1 MIYLDAAATAPPRR
15 EVLEAMW
22 PYLTT
27 EFGNPSSSHSAGES
41 AAAALDAARRTVAGV
56 LGCRPGEIIFT
67 SGGTEADN
75 LAVKG
80 LALAGLDRLAAAGRP
95 EAARR
100 AAEGLVPAG
109 YGTQGTG
116 AHVLSTA
123 VEHPA
128 VLESLDYLQRRH
140 GFRATLLP
148 VDATGRVDPAAAAAA
163 LTPDTVLCSVMYANN
178 EVGTVQP
185 VRGIA
190 AACRAAGVPFHTDAV
205 QAGGWLD
212 LDVCAL
218 GVDALSLSGHKLG
231 TPKGIGLLYLR
242 GAPALE
248 PVIHGGGQERG
259 RRSGTENVAGAVG
272 LAAAL
277 ALAAGERDGA
287 ARHAAALRDRLIDAV
302 LHQVP
307 GARLTGHRTERL
319 PGHASFCFPGTSGE
333 AVLLELERSGVLC
346 SSGSACA
353 AGSDEPSAVL
363 LAMGVDRETAQTAVR
378 FTFTAALREDDVE
391 RASRAV
397 QEAVNSVQGLA
408 RGRLGG

>member
-1 MIYLDAAATAPPRR
+1 MYLDAAATAPPRR

-41 AAAALDAARRTVAGV
+41 AARALAAARETAAGV
-56 LGCRPGEIIFT
+56 LGCRPGDIIFT
-67 SGGTEADN
+67 SGGTESDN

-80 LALAGLDRLAAAGRP
+80 LALAGMDRLAGGGRP
-95 EAARR
+95 AQDGPGAAPH
-100 AAEGLVPAG
+100 LV
-109 YGTQGTG
+109 
-116 AHVLSTA
+116 STA

-140 GFRATLLP
+140 GFRVTLLA
-148 VDATGRVDPAAAAAA
+148 VDAAGRVDPEAAAAA
-163 LTPDTVLCSVMYANN
+163 LTPRTVLCSVMYANN

-185 VRGIA
+185 VRDIA
-190 AACRAAGVPFHTDAV
+190 ARCREAGVPFHTDAV

-212 LDVCAL
+212 LNVTRL
-218 GVDALSLSGHKLG
+218 GADALSLSGHKLG

-248 PVIHGGGQERG
+248 PVMHGGGQERG

-272 LAAAL
+272 MAAAL
-277 ALAAGERDGA
+277 ALAAAEHEDTVRRA
-287 ARHAAALRDRLIDAV
+287 EMLRNRLIDAV
-302 LHQVP
+302 LRGVP
-307 GARLTGHRTERL
+307 GALLTGHRSERL

-333 AVLLELERSGVLC
+333 AVLLELERAGVLC

-363 LAMGVDRETAQTAVR
+363 TAMGLDRATAQTAVR
-378 FTFTAALREDDVE
+378 FTFTAALREDDVD
-391 RASRAV
+391 RAARAV
-397 QEAVNSVQGLA
+397 REAVAAVGGLA
-408 RGRLGG
+408 SARLRA